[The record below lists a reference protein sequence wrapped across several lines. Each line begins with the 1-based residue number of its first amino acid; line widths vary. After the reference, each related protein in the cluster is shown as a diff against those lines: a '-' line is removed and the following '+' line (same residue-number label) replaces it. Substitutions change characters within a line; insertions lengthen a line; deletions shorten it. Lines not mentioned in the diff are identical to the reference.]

1 MESLP
6 NFPIYRHGPSATSG
20 LIRRRNLGGLTLL
33 SRFWRSWRRIHRL
46 RSTPTSGES
55 TVSSLRISKH
65 KTEKTPL
72 LANTLASAAALPA
85 CNVVSG
91 IWMVTLALSY
101 STCWKTTSFPHPW
114 GVRRDLNFW
123 AWLQGYRF
131 DEHSRF
137 DLGGVPH
144 QHVGFQR
151 IIPGIIS
158 QVLVNHLHSWVHFLS
173 TVVNPSW
180 FISSIAMKFSSNKWI
195 P

>member
-91 IWMVTLALSY
+91 IWMVTLALTY
-101 STCWKTTSFPHPW
+101 LLKNHKFSTSLRGAQGSKLLSMAARVSLWRTFPLRS
-114 GVRRDLNFW
+114 GRRDHLSLSASSACWFPTN
-123 AWLQGYRF
+123 
-131 DEHSRF
+131 HSWYNLPS
-137 DLGGVPH
+137 LGKPSPFMGP
-144 QHVGFQR
+144 F
-151 IIPGIIS
+151 
-158 QVLVNHLHSWVHFLS
+158 LVNCC
-173 TVVNPSW
+173 
-180 FISSIAMKFSSNKWI
+180 
-195 P
+195 